1 MLKILFFKKKKI
13 IKMKFEKNFE
23 LVKKENDLVLK
34 KFDRIKNEE
43 IRQREIINYFLK
55 DWRIKNKKK
64 QIFNYLKQ
72 KAKNS
77 KKRKIVK

>member
-1 MLKILFFKKKKI
+1 
-13 IKMKFEKNFE
+13 MKFEKNFE